1 MTRPEAHILD
11 AIEDGV
17 ARLERDDGVTMTVP
31 AQWLPQGASEGE
43 MVTILVEH
51 TGAGSSRITFDIA
64 QGASSDRRDRADAT
78 RERLDRAPDGDI
90 EL

>member
-1 MTRPEAHILD
+1 MTHPEAHILD

-31 AQWLPQGASEGE
+31 AQWLPPGASEGD
-43 MVTILVEH
+43 VLAILIKH
-51 TGAGSSRITFDIA
+51 AGERTSRITLDIDPQA
-64 QGASSDRRDRADAT
+64 TSDRRDQAAAT
-78 RERLDRAPDGDI
+78 RNRLDRAPDGDI